1 MAEKNPLDEIVEE
14 LVVFKHE
21 DPNHHD
27 GHYFSNSPMW
37 HDSRI
42 RARWMELYSDE
53 SLAIARAKVE
63 VDDEDI
69 EDVEGDDYE
78 TWTND
83 ELRGELAKRELSVE
97 GKKADLVARLREDD
111 DKE

>member
-1 MAEKNPLDEIVEE
+1 MADKNPFDEIVAE

-37 HDSRI
+37 ADSRI

-53 SLAIARAKVE
+53 ALGE
-63 VDDEDI
+63 DEDI
-69 EDVEGDDYE
+69 ADEEGDDYE

-97 GKKADLVARLREDD
+97 GKKVDLVARLREDD

>member
-1 MAEKNPLDEIVEE
+1 MADKNPLDEIVDE

-27 GHYFSNSPMW
+27 GQYFSNSPMW

-42 RARWMELYSDE
+42 RARWIELYSDE
-53 SLAIARAKVE
+53 SLAIAGAKTE

-69 EDVEGDDYE
+69 EDVEGDNYE
-78 TWTND
+78 EWRND
-83 ELRGELAKRELSVE
+83 DLRAELAGRNLSVE
-97 GKKADLVARLREDD
+97 GTKKDLVARLREDD